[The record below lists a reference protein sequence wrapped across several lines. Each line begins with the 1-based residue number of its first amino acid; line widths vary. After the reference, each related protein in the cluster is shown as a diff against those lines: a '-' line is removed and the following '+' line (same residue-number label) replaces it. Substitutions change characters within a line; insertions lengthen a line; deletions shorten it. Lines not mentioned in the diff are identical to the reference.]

1 MKRSTLPVMISVA
14 LAAGAVWLGGP
25 RSAEACGGTFC
36 DAGPQPMPV
45 DQSGENILFV
55 MRPGEV
61 EVHIQIQYEGD
72 AERFG
77 WVIPV
82 QSLPEVSVGS
92 DPLFRNLLDGSV
104 PMYGFS
110 TQRDDCRLPGEL
122 DNDGAGSSAGGL
134 TGGDD
139 GGTGGDGEPS
149 GPDILLQETVGA
161 FDIVVLDGQSVEQV
175 VTWLEENEYQTDP
188 ASEPI
193 LQEYLD
199 EGHLFAAVRLTAGT
213 DTDEIHPIVLR
224 FQSDEPCV
232 PLRLTAIAATD
243 DMDVRTFFLGD
254 ARTVPMS
261 YKHVLVNP
269 LKIDWPNSASNYKE
283 VITMAVDADHADG
296 RAFVTEYA
304 GPSSVVSDAGVFSA
318 SWSPAAFVGIDP
330 IEVIDRLTQQGLY
343 ICDFEWG
350 NGCGGL
356 HPLVQPILD
365 EFLPVPAGLSRDEF
379 YGNLSA
385 YGDQIDLEI
394 WDAQAFAD
402 ALAQRIVEPG
412 ENAVELLRR
421 NPYLT
426 RMYTT
431 ISPHEMTED
440 PMFHQ
445 NPDLPEVTNQRT
457 ATRRILCDGG
467 SVWTLP
473 DGREVFVQAGDPWP
487 EFNDEMPWEAE
498 VQETPAIGAP
508 MQLVDN
514 NELIDQQL
522 AAWNA
527 QQGWDGEGAGSGGV
541 QDSNSGGCNCTVG
554 SPAQGAWWALGFTF
568 GFGVWA
574 RRRQSRS

>member
-1 MKRSTLPVMISVA
+1 MNMKRFTIPMAIGL
-14 LAAGAVWLGGP
+14 LLGGGAWLSP
-25 RSAEACGGTFC
+25 QSAEACGGTFC

-104 PMYGFS
+104 PAYGF
-110 TQRDDCRLPGEL
+110 TRQFDDCGSRGDDADGSPSPG
-122 DNDGAGSSAGGL
+122 DGL
-134 TGGDD
+134 TSGGGDD
-139 GGTGGDGEPS
+139 GGEGGEDG

-161 FDIVVLDGQSVEQV
+161 FDIVVLEGGSVEQV
-175 VTWLEENEYQTDP
+175 VTWLEENDYQTDP

-193 LQEYLD
+193 LQQYLD
-199 EGHLFAAVRLTAGT
+199 EGHLFAAVRLTAGV
-213 DTDEIHPIVLR
+213 DTDEIHPIVLK

-243 DMDVRTFFLGD
+243 DMDVRTFFLG
-254 ARTVPMS
+254 RSRVVPRA

-269 LKIDWPNSASNYKE
+269 LKIDWPSRAANYKE
-283 VITMAVDADHADG
+283 VVTMAVDADHANG

-304 GPSSVVSDAGVFSA
+304 GTSSVVSSAGIHSPSWQPSA
-318 SWSPAAFVGIDP
+318 FET
-330 IEVIDRLTQQGLY
+330 IEPVQVIDQLTAQGLY
-343 ICDFEWG
+343 VCDFDWG

-365 EFLPVPAGLSRDEF
+365 EFLPVPAGLTADEF
-379 YGNLSA
+379 YGDLA
-385 YGDQIDLEI
+385 AHADQIDLEA
-394 WDAQAFAD
+394 WSAQGFAD
-402 ALAQRIVEPG
+402 ALAERIVEPG
-412 ENAVELLRR
+412 AHAVELLQD

-445 NPDLPEVTNQRT
+445 NPDLPEVENVRNATQRT
-457 ATRRILCDGG
+457 LCDGS

-473 DGREVFVQAGDPWP
+473 DGREVFVPAGQPWP
-487 EFNDEMPWEAE
+487 SFDDEMPWEAE
-498 VQETPAIGAP
+498 VQETPEMGAP
-508 MQLVDN
+508 MLLVDN
-514 NELIDQQL
+514 NELIDTQL

-527 QQGWDGEGAGSGGV
+527 QHGWDGSGDVGGGADESSGG
-541 QDSNSGGCNCTVG
+541 GGCGCDV
-554 SPAQGAWWALGFTF
+554 SDPARGGWWALAFTL

-574 RRRQSRS
+574 RRRQPIA

>member
-1 MKRSTLPVMISVA
+1 MKRTTLYATLSLT
-14 LAAGAVWLGGP
+14 LAAGAWLGMP
-25 RSAEACGGTFC
+25 RTAEACGGTFC
-36 DAGPQPMPV
+36 DAGPVPMPV

-104 PMYGFS
+104 PMYGFT
-110 TQRDDCRLPGEL
+110 TQRDDCRAPGEF
-122 DNDGAGSSAGGL
+122 DNAGEGQTSGG
-134 TGGDD
+134 GWGDD
-139 GGTGGDGEPS
+139 GDGDPGQGP
-149 GPDILLQETVGA
+149 PDILLQETVGA

-175 VTWLEENEYQTDP
+175 VTWLEENDYQTDP
-188 ASEPI
+188 AAEPI

-199 EGHLFAAVRLTAGT
+199 EGHLFAAVRLTGGA
-213 DTDEIHPIVLR
+213 DTDEIHPIVLK

-232 PLRLTAIAATD
+232 PLRLTAIAATE

-254 ARTVPMS
+254 SRVVPMS

-269 LKIDWPNSASNYKE
+269 LKIDWINRASNYKE
-283 VITMAVDADHADG
+283 VITMAVDADQANG

-304 GPSSVVSDAGVFSA
+304 GPSGVVSEAGVHSP
-318 SWSPAAFVGIDP
+318 SWQPAAFVGIEPTQVVDL
-330 IEVIDRLTQQGLY
+330 LTQQGLY
-343 ICDFEWG
+343 ICDFDWG

-365 EFLPVPAGLSRDEF
+365 EFLPLPAGLTRDEF
-379 YGNLSA
+379 YGDLEQHA
-385 YGDQIDLEI
+385 DLIDLER
-394 WDAQAFAD
+394 WDAQGFAD

-412 ENAVELLRR
+412 QNAVELLRR

-440 PMFHQ
+440 PMFHA
-445 NPDLPEVTNQRT
+445 NADLPEVENLRN
-457 ATRRILCDGG
+457 ATQRILCDGA

-473 DGREVFVQAGDPWP
+473 DGREVFVPAGEPWP
-487 EFNDEMPWEAE
+487 EFEGEMPWEAE
-498 VQETPAIGAP
+498 VQETPAAGAP
-508 MQLVDN
+508 MMLVDN

-527 QQGWDGEGAGSGGV
+527 QHGWDGSSDGGGSGGI
-541 QDSNSGGCNCTVG
+541 DDASGGGCACTVE
-554 SPAQGAWWALGFTF
+554 SPAQGAWWALAFTL
-568 GFGVWA
+568 GFGLWA
-574 RRRQSRS
+574 RRRPLPRA